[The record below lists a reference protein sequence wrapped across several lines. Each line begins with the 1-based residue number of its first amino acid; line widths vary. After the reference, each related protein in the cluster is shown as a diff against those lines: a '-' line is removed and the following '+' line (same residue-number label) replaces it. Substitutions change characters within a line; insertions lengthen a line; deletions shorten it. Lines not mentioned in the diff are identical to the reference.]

1 MHTCTRRAQ
10 KKKKKGLGRGG
21 GVQVPGLVATVR
33 ARRHLPQPGCESSR
47 QGKDQKYTRD
57 SQVFRADGKA
67 QVHGDV
73 WLKGSNGKLKKTTT
87 EQTFFTWKRDE
98 CETFDASVSRAGL
111 AGRPSIIPLLLKHRN
126 ESVTP
131 YHRGELQRNP
141 FGQAW
146 RAEGPPGG
154 DDTSD
159 CWLLSAW
166 TDDLK
171 ALPKKL
177 KTKLEQQ

>member
-1 MHTCTRRAQ
+1 MHPPTHAHMHKACTK

-87 EQTFFTWKRDE
+87 EQTFFYVE
-98 CETFDASVSRAGL
+98 
-111 AGRPSIIPLLLKHRN
+111 AGRMWDFWCVRQPGRVGWPTLDNPTVIKTQEWICDPLPPRRITAKSLRTSM
-126 ESVTP
+126 ES
-131 YHRGELQRNP
+131 RGAARRRWHQ
-141 FGQAW
+141 
-146 RAEGPPGG
+146 
-154 DDTSD
+154 
-159 CWLLSAW
+159 WLLIA
-166 TDDLK
+166 
-171 ALPKKL
+171 
-177 KTKLEQQ
+177 